1 MDDNK
6 NLLDLCR
13 LNLMEEH
20 IEETSGV
27 DRDVTLK
34 AIDWKKRH
42 LMEKIKREQKDVE
55 KSGS

>member
-20 IEETSGV
+20 IEGSPAV
-27 DRDVTLK
+27 DRDQALK
-34 AIDWKKRH
+34 AIDWKKRR
-42 LMEKIKREQKDVE
+42 LMEKIKHEQSKV
-55 KSGS
+55 